1 MNIDQVFIGCLLRDG
16 TSAFVKSK
24 KFIRPYMIEGGA
36 VSSYD
41 FISNYFSE
49 YGEIPSKEFFSAK
62 VSAEFKDSDENID
75 VVIDEIV
82 DRYLWKKGN
91 AFGAKFSEIL
101 DARKPRVA
109 LDELVKFQRSIS
121 SEIPSEVVEVFDLR
135 DDVRGYYER
144 AKSGELGAK
153 TPWKTLNESIVG
165 LIKREVNIFVSR
177 TGVGKTYLMI
187 LLARYAHLHGEKVLF
202 ICTEMDRVSIA
213 TRFFGIDLGFEPREI
228 RRASL
233 SEDDEKEF
241 FDRMRDYDDKSGF
254 GLLGDDTKPTIENI
268 ESAILN
274 YKPDIVFIDGVYLV
288 KTSERGDR
296 HAKVSH
302 VADEMTR
309 ISKQRNVCIVG
320 SHQFNRDVDSDDI
333 DTASLDKLG
342 ITDVVGWNATNVYAL
357 FQTIDMKS
365 DNEMMFIPLKERNGG
380 GRRFIVN
387 WDFEELEFSEIN
399 SHEEDDLD
407 DGGHDSNGGHD
418 SVFSGFDDVSFDSDS
433 KAIEGFDDDDVDLD
447 LPF

>member
-1 MNIDQVFIGCLLRDG
+1 M
-16 TSAFVKSK
+16 
-24 KFIRPYMIEGGA
+24 
-36 VSSYD
+36 
-41 FISNYFSE
+41 
-49 YGEIPSKEFFSAK
+49 
-62 VSAEFKDSDENID
+62 
-75 VVIDEIV
+75 
-82 DRYLWKKGN
+82 
-91 AFGAKFSEIL
+91 
-101 DARKPRVA
+101 
-109 LDELVKFQRSIS
+109 
-121 SEIPSEVVEVFDLR
+121 
-135 DDVRGYYER
+135 
-144 AKSGELGAK
+144 
-153 TPWKTLNESIVG
+153 
-165 LIKREVNIFVSR
+165 
-177 TGVGKTYLMI
+177 GKTYLMI
-187 LLARYAHLHGEKVLF
+187 LLARYAHIQGKRVLF

-228 RRASL
+228 RRAGL
-233 SEDDEKEF
+233 SQDEERVF
-241 FDRMRDYDDKSGF
+241 FEKMVGYDNKLGF

-302 VADEMTR
+302 VADELTR

-333 DTASLDKLG
+333 DTASLDRLG

-357 FQTIDMKS
+357 FQTMDMKS

-387 WDFEELEFSEIN
+387 WDFEELEFSEIRG
-399 SHEEDDLD
+399 EEDGEGSEV
-407 DGGHDSNGGHD
+407 GGLNKGGDD
-418 SVFSGFDDVSFDSDS
+418 SVFSGIGDETFESDS
-433 KAIEGFDDDDVDLD
+433 SVIDEVDLDDVDLD